1 MSAVHASIMRVH
13 FGPIPETPDFMPQP
27 PWRALKEPTPW
38 LMQLLAVPVAVVSGG
53 GILALWSWRTPLK
66 AVVLD
71 PQFMAWGLAAFIWL
85 IPVHEAVH
93 ALVHPGR
100 GLSDRTCIG
109 LWLSRGMFYAHCHGP
124 MSRNRFIAILI
135 APFIVLSILP
145 LIVSALTGWMHPLP
159 VTGSVVNAFLAC
171 GDLLGVLL
179 IVWQI
184 PRDAM
189 IQNQAWRTYWQSSPV
204 ASQLEHG

>member
-1 MSAVHASIMRVH
+1 MRFH
-13 FGPIPETPDFMPQP
+13 FGPIPETPDFVPEP

-38 LMQLLAVPVAVVSGG
+38 LMQLLAMPVAVVSGG
-53 GILALWSWRTPLK
+53 VILALWFWFTPLK
-66 AVVLD
+66 TVIRD
-71 PQFMAWGLAAFIWL
+71 SQFGLWGLAAFVWL
-85 IPVHEAVH
+85 VPVHEAIH

-109 LWLSRGMFYAHCHGP
+109 LWLSRGLFYAHCHGP

-145 LIVSALTGWMHPLP
+145 LIVCALMGAAHPLP
-159 VTGSVVNAFLAC
+159 VTGSIVNAFLAC

-179 IVWQI
+179 
-184 PRDAM
+184 
-189 IQNQAWRTYWQSSPV
+189 
-204 ASQLEHG
+204 LL

>member
-1 MSAVHASIMRVH
+1 MRFH
-13 FGPIPETPDFMPQP
+13 FGPIPETPDFVPEH

-38 LMQLLAVPVAVVSGG
+38 LMQLLAVPVAIVSGG
-53 GILALWSWRTPLK
+53 GISALWHWLTPLE
-66 AVVLD
+66 AVVRD
-71 PQFMAWGLAAFIWL
+71 PQFMVWGLAAFVWL

-100 GLSDRTCIG
+100 GLSDRTCVG

-135 APFIVLSILP
+135 APFVVLSILP
-145 LIVSALTGWMHPLP
+145 LFVSALTGWMHPLP

-179 IVWQI
+179 IVCQI
-184 PRDAM
+184 PRDAT
-189 IQNQAWRTYWQSSPV
+189 IQNQAWRTYWHADAALTGQV
-204 ASQLEHG
+204 